1 MSKLRSDEL
10 VNMEGDGA
18 PSFPQSATTI
28 EPTADNQVATKSYV
42 DLALSAASG
51 NAVSATP
58 PTNPALGSFW
68 TDTSVSPSILKTW
81 NGNVWIEFAGEGT
94 PYTGFLGSPV
104 EVLTPLDGAGVGG
117 PTNYT
122 AKTSEVLSKEV
133 SFKHGKI
140 AYNDPDLSIPASNAG
155 SGLFAKGNGVVV
167 WATGNYGVRTSL
179 DGGLT
184 WQQPAF
190 PSTSITSLIWTGQKF
205 LIGLQYSPFVVYSND
220 GINWTSATFA
230 GGYTSISITGFA
242 YSPTYDRVVASSTSN
257 LHPIYYSDDHGVNW
271 THVNPPNSNQ
281 KSMTGVAWGNG
292 KFIATNNTYD
302 NVSIM
307 STNGGTTWT
316 SGGKANNAR
325 LTNLFFN
332 PDNNTFYAISAQNIL
347 STTSGTSW
355 NNVTTIPT
363 GSGGTVETNGQGR
376 HFVYD
381 NGVYYVQVQDGS
393 GRMIYSTDLTNWS
406 RMWMNGDSSARGQGM
421 SMIDGNLWFY
431 VAYAGSSSNSGLG
444 LWSNN
449 RHQGFGTPVY
459 NTVYTGVEN
468 KFTFQNSN
476 VYNADTGEIVTGV
489 DFATAFSGALN
500 NPRSQIQFTPSSV
513 SAGEMV
519 VNWDSALDV
528 YASVD
533 QGTGDTL
540 STNSQLTKYGPSPS
554 DVEFTSQNANTAPVS
569 ATDATVA
576 FRKWT
581 LETRASSSDPWT
593 VVITSDDYDIAA
605 SQDGATPWSASPTLQ
620 PNTSYRVKV
629 SYHSA
634 NAETIESN
642 YNTFETGPS

>member
-18 PSFPQSATTI
+18 PSFPQGATTI
-28 EPTADNQVATKSYV
+28 EPTVDNQVATKLYV
-42 DLALSAASG
+42 DSALSAASG
-51 NAVSATP
+51 NLVSETA

-81 NGNVWIEFAGEGT
+81 NGGMWIEFAGEGT

-117 PTNYT
+117 PINYT
-122 AKTSEVLSKEV
+122 ARTSEVLTAEANL
-133 SFKHGKI
+133 KHGKI
-140 AYNDPDLSIPASNAG
+140 SHTDMGFTGTNAG
-155 SGLFAKGNGVVV
+155 SGLFAKGNGVLVY
-167 WATGNYGVRTSL
+167 ASGNYGVRTSL
-179 DGGLT
+179 DSGLT
-184 WQQPAF
+184 WQTPTFSAG
-190 PSTSITSLIWTGQKF
+190 TSITSLIWTGQKF
-205 LIGLQYSPFVVYSND
+205 LIGLQNSPWVVYSSD
-220 GINWTSATFA
+220 GINWTSASMPS
-230 GGYTSISITGFA
+230 GVTSITISDFA
-242 YSPTYDRVVASSTSN
+242 YSPTLDRVVASSMN
-257 LHPIYYSDDHGVNW
+257 NFQPIYYSNDHGVNW
-271 THVNPPNSNQ
+271 TGVDAPDNNLRNM
-281 KSMTGVAWGNG
+281 KCVAWGNG
-292 KFIATNNTYD
+292 RFVAANQHYD
-302 NVSIM
+302 SVSIV
-307 STNGGTTWT
+307 STNGTSWT
-316 SGGKANNAR
+316 SGGKHNNVAPH
-325 LTNLFFN
+325 NLLFN
-332 PDNNTFYAISAQNIL
+332 PDNNTFYATYGTRIL

-355 NNVTTIPT
+355 NEITI
-363 GSGGTVETNGQGR
+363 GNGTHNVETNGQGP
-376 HFVYD
+376 HFAYD

-393 GRMIYSTDLTNWS
+393 GRMLYSTNLSTWTPLY
-406 RMWMNGDSSARGQGM
+406 MHGDSSARGQGM
-421 SMIDGNLWFY
+421 TMIDGNLYFY
-431 VAYAGSSSNSGLG
+431 VAYGSGSATGMG

-459 NTVYTGVEN
+459 NTTFIGVTN

-476 VYNADTGEIVTGV
+476 VYNSDTGEIVTGV

-500 NPRSQIQFTPSSV
+500 NNRSQIQFTPSTISN
-513 SAGEMV
+513 GEIV
-519 VNWDSALDV
+519 VDWDSALDV
-528 YASVD
+528 YGSVD

-540 STNSQLTKYGPSPS
+540 STASLLTKYGPSPS
-554 DVEFTSQNANTAPVS
+554 DVEFTSQNSGTAPVS

-634 NAETIESN
+634 NAETVESN